1 MTVRAGCLLILGVLL
16 GIAGC
21 GGGQKTGD
29 TTASPSTAATSSP
42 YDMGPRAFEAP
53 INDALATQ
61 GEGLFK
67 TKTCSTCHGF
77 GVRITGPDLKGVT
90 HRRTAQWMQQQI
102 QHPDVMTK
110 QDPISRQLLGT
121 YAVQMP
127 NLNIVDDDARAL
139 IEFLKKK
146 DKELGAQ

>member
-1 MTVRAGCLLILGVLL
+1 MVRAGSLLLLLVLL
-16 GIAGC
+16 GVAGC
-21 GGGQKTGD
+21 GGGQKAGD
-29 TTASPSTAATSSP
+29 TATSSTPATTSP

-53 INDALATQ
+53 VNDALAEQ
-61 GEGLFK
+61 GTGLFK
-67 TKTCSTCHGF
+67 SKTCSTCHGF

-90 HRRTAQWMQQQI
+90 HRRTAQWMQQQM

-127 NLNIVDDDARAL
+127 NLNVTDDEARAL

>member
-1 MTVRAGCLLILGVLL
+1 LLGV
-16 GIAGC
+16 AGC
-21 GGGQKTGD
+21 GGGQKAAD
-29 TTASPSTAATSSP
+29 TTSSSTAAATSP

-53 INDALATQ
+53 VNDALATQ

-67 TKTCSTCHGF
+67 SKTCSTCHGF

-90 HRRTAQWMQQQI
+90 HRRTAQWMQQQM

-110 QDPISRQLLGT
+110 QDPISRGLLGT

-127 NLNIVDDDARAL
+127 NLNVTDDEAHSL